1 MSDRWMTSLR
11 SLKEFGRPAAVVAIA
26 WSLFQL
32 YAVVRGF
39 FHPLFFYPI
48 HVIFAVSMVYL
59 NYPARK
65 GDKALRV
72 VDYVLVGI
80 SFAIGIYLVLN
91 FERYST
97 RIPFVHSPTKLDIAC
112 GVSLILILLEACRR
126 IVGWSLTSVA
136 MVFIGYA
143 FVGRQLPGLL
153 AHRGLSL
160 ERFVDL
166 QVISV
171 NGIFGLPTGV
181 SAELV
186 FYFILFGAFLERSGG
201 GELFSDMAYSVT
213 GRVRGGAA
221 KASVVSS
228 ALYGTISGSAVANVV
243 VDGMFTIPLMKKSGF
258 DRAYAAAVEA
268 VASTGGQIM
277 PPIMGAAAFLLAQVV
292 GISYW
297 EVAIAAAIPAFLYY
311 AGLFAA
317 IDFQSAKM
325 GLRGLGKEEL
335 PDVGKGLRL
344 RIHLLVPLMIMVYCI
359 ITGAVTPVRA
369 AYYAILITV
378 GISFIRK
385 TTMMGPARL
394 LSALQK
400 AGNEATSVAIPCAVA
415 GVVIGIIVN
424 SGLGLK
430 FTDLMLQLS
439 HQILIVTLLLVMVAV
454 IMLGM
459 GMPTSAAYLLSA
471 VLMAPA
477 LINLGVTPIAA
488 HLFILYFAV
497 ISMITPPV
505 ALAAYAAAS
514 ISESDLWE
522 TGLAA
527 FRIALPGFL
536 IPYVFVFHNGLLLK
550 GEPLEIVWVTFT
562 TTVGIVGL
570 AGALSGYLVGGIGP
584 LRRLAL
590 AAGAVLLIVP
600 EKITDLVGLAILVF
614 VFSAQV
620 WRRGLGSEVP
630 GAAGEK

>member
-1 MSDRWMTSLR
+1 MVARSMVYLN
-11 SLKEFGRPAAVVAIA
+11 SLKEFGKPAAVVAIA

-32 YAVVRGF
+32 YAVIRGF
-39 FHPLFFYPI
+39 FHPIFFYPI
-48 HVIFAVSMVYL
+48 HVIFAISMVYL
-59 NYPARK
+59 NFPVRK
-65 GDKALRV
+65 GARALRV
-72 VDYVLVGI
+72 LDYGLVGA
-80 SFAIGIYLVLN
+80 SFAIGTYLVSN

-97 RIPFVHSPTKLDIAC
+97 RIPFVHPPTTLDIIC
-112 GVSLILILLEACRR
+112 GVALVLILLEACRR

-136 MVFIGYA
+136 IVFIAYA
-143 FVGRQLPGLL
+143 FVGKHLPGLL

-166 QVISV
+166 QAISV

-258 DRAYAAAVEA
+258 HRAYAAAVEA

-311 AGLFAA
+311 VGLFAA

-335 PDVGKGLRL
+335 PDVTKGLKL
-344 RIHLLVPLMIMVYCI
+344 RIHLLIPLMIMVYCI

-378 GISFIRK
+378 VISFIRRA
-385 TTMMGPARL
+385 TMMGPARL
-394 LSALQK
+394 LAALQK

-430 FTDLMLQLS
+430 FTDIMLQLS
-439 HQILIVTLLLVMVAV
+439 HQILIITLLLVMVAV

-522 TGLAA
+522 TGMAA
-527 FRIALPGFL
+527 FKIALPGFL

-550 GEPLEIVWVTFT
+550 GDPLEIAWVSFT
-562 TTVGIVGL
+562 TTVGIAGL
-570 AGALSGYLVGGIGP
+570 AAAITGYLMRGIGLWIRIVLGSGALM
-584 LRRLAL
+584 
-590 AAGAVLLIVP
+590 LIVP
-600 EKITDLVGLAILVF
+600 EKVTDLA
-614 VFSAQV
+614 
-620 WRRGLGSEVP
+620 GLGIIVAVFLFLTVMRGSQQKRRAP
-630 GAAGEK
+630 